1 MSLESGQSSL
11 IIHSV
16 KCIVIVK
23 LNKWYI
29 YSCYKRVNILR
40 KREREIYINDIYVN
54 DKICIYDNK
63 KIGILIGAN
72 IIEWV
77 FWKELVYPAIKKCT
91 HKSFYFLMNWRS
103 IKKMKKKKE
112 LWPRSLCVAENFQ
125 MQNIA
130 VQGTRQVWCF
140 L

>member
-40 KREREIYINDIYVN
+40 KRERERYTLMIFMLMIKYVFMT
-54 DKICIYDNK
+54 IK
-63 KIGILIGAN
+63 KIGILIGTN

-77 FWKELVYPAIKKCT
+77 F
-91 HKSFYFLMNWRS
+91 
-103 IKKMKKKKE
+103 
-112 LWPRSLCVAENFQ
+112 
-125 MQNIA
+125 
-130 VQGTRQVWCF
+130 
-140 L
+140 

>member
-40 KREREIYINDIYVN
+40 KRERERYTLMIFMLMIKYV
-54 DKICIYDNK
+54 
-63 KIGILIGAN
+63 
-72 IIEWV
+72 
-77 FWKELVYPAIKKCT
+77 FMTIKKLA
-91 HKSFYFLMNWRS
+91 Y
-103 IKKMKKKKE
+103 
-112 LWPRSLCVAENFQ
+112 
-125 MQNIA
+125 
-130 VQGTRQVWCF
+130 
-140 L
+140 

>member
-1 MSLESGQSSL
+1 MHATSILVYACLQQDVRDYRGINSGLHLSLESGQSSL

-77 FWKELVYPAIKKCT
+77 F
-91 HKSFYFLMNWRS
+91 
-103 IKKMKKKKE
+103 
-112 LWPRSLCVAENFQ
+112 
-125 MQNIA
+125 
-130 VQGTRQVWCF
+130 
-140 L
+140 

>member
-23 LNKWYI
+23 SNKWYI

-40 KREREIYINDIYVN
+40 ERERYTLMIFMLMIKYVFMTV
-54 DKICIYDNK
+54 K

-77 FWKELVYPAIKKCT
+77 FWKERVYPAIKKCT

-112 LWPRSLCVAENFQ
+112 LWPRSLCVTENFQ